1 MKLRNILA
9 LGLSGLTLT
18 AALAGCGTAPASTPG
33 AAPAPAAS
41 GAAATD
47 PVNIVWAG
55 WSGEE
60 EASKPI
66 FERMMEA
73 YRSETGNDVT
83 WVGFTWNDAAQQLLI
98 RAQGGEQLDI
108 SQADITIF
116 NTLAQAGVLVDWNDI
131 VGEEYL
137 KENFEESALAVG
149 NIGGKQLG
157 MPWSMA
163 ALTMVYNPE
172 ILAAAGWQKAPA
184 TLEEFEQ
191 CMADIKAYDPAVI
204 PYALSTKDVTCG
216 ADFVPWLWTYGG
228 GIWDENG
235 KVILNNEAGVKALDW
250 YKDMLAKGY
259 VTMDVGRSEAR
270 QMFAQG
276 KVAFYDDAVVAKSQI
291 VSNGVDPDKVVD
303 VCSAMLRPV
312 VKAGDKPQA
321 VQWGSMLVVYENSQY
336 KEQAAELAKVLNSDE
351 VALDYFINAGY
362 PPVTKSAAASDTV
375 TNDAYIKTFIES
387 TATARLEET
396 ARMTNSGEIKTIITE
411 EIQYAL
417 LGQKTSQ
424 QALDDAAARIE
435 AAT

>member
-1 MKLRNILA
+1 MKLRNVLA
-9 LGLSGLTLT
+9 LGLGTLMLGS
-18 AALAGCGTAPASTPG
+18 ALAGCGGSGGQTPASAPASG
-33 AAPAPAAS
+33 AGGS
-41 GAAATD
+41 GSTE

-66 FERMMEA
+66 FERMMQA
-73 YRSETGNDVT
+73 YRTETGNDVT

-108 SQADITIF
+108 SQADISIF
-116 NTLAQAGVLVDWNDI
+116 NTLAQAGVLADWNDI

-172 ILAAAGWQKAPA
+172 LLAAAGWEKAPA
-184 TLEEFEQ
+184 TIEEFEQ
-191 CMADIKAYDPAVI
+191 CMADIKAYDPEII
-204 PYALSTKDVTCG
+204 PYALSTKDATCG
-216 ADFVPWLWTYGG
+216 ADFVPWLWTFGG
-228 GIWDENG
+228 GIWNENG
-235 KVILNNEAGVKALDW
+235 EIILNNEAGVKTLDW

-259 VTMDVGRSEAR
+259 VAMDVGRSEAR

-276 KVAFYDDAVVAKSQI
+276 KVAFYDDAVVAKSQV

-321 VQWGSMLVVYENSQY
+321 VQWGSMLVVYQNSQY
-336 KEQAAELAKVLNSDE
+336 KEQAAELAKVLNSE
-351 VALDYFINAGY
+351 AVALDYFKNAGY
-362 PPVTKSAAASDTV
+362 PPVTKSVAATDTV
-375 TNDAYIKTFIES
+375 KNDAYIKTFIES

-396 ARMTNSGEIKTIITE
+396 ARMTNAGEIKNILTE

-424 QALDDAAARIE
+424 QALDDAAARIQ
-435 AAT
+435 AAG